1 MKRELL
7 HRKKRKKTWHLVGL
21 DIPTHA
27 SLRKVRLDPPKNR
40 VLPDVLAHGTRRVSA
55 RKRGWWKGR
64 PTAAFQIQANLK
76 RARREGGAEE
86 GELSRHSSVLTWQRT
101 ILGCVMLH
109 NVPRSATW
117 RLLHIPI
124 MDYASAKSP
133 LRMRIASDA
142 SQRQLFKKRF
152 LCFFTSRKHM

>member
-1 MKRELL
+1 MQVCARCGSIRRRTESCLTCLLMGLDAYQLEREEV
-7 HRKKRKKTWHLVGL
+7 KRKTDSSVS
-21 DIPTHA
+21 D
-27 SLRKVRLDPPKNR
+27 SSEFE
-40 VLPDVLAHGTRRVSA
+40 TRQE
-55 RKRGWWKGR
+55 RGRSEGR
-64 PTAAFQIQANLK
+64 
-76 RARREGGAEE
+76 GGS
-86 GELSRHSSVLTWQRT
+86 ELSRHSSVLTWQRT

-152 LCFFTSRKHM
+152 LCFFHLAQTHVVDARLYVFFH